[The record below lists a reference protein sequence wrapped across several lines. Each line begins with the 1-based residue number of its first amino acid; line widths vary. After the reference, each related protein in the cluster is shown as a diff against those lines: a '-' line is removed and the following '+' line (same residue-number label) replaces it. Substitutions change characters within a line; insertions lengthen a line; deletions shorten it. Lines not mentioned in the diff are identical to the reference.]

1 MASYLTAI
9 TTITDG
15 LGVSFENVIL
25 ILVLCG
31 CLVFFASSFQL
42 GAMITFLFS
51 GAFFTAFY
59 YMSEAGFNIDLR
71 LSIVVFLGSIVVL
84 ALSLYTAAAQQKGGG
99 SFI

>member
-1 MASYLTAI
+1 MVEYLSAI
-9 TTITDG
+9 TRVTDA
-15 LGVSFENVIL
+15 LGVSFENLVL

-51 GAFFTAFY
+51 SAFFTAFY
-59 YMSEAGFNIDLR
+59 YLSEAGYSIDLR
-71 LSIVVFLGSIVVL
+71 LSIVMFLGSIVVL